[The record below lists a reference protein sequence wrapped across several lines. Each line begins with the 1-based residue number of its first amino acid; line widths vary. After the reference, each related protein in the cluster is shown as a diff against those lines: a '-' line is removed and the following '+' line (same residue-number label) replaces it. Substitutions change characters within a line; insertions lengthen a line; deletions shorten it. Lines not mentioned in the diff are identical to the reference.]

1 MPPPLSFEAFVDT
14 LTDTYRTVIHRNL
27 PVPESER
34 ERWVRPD
41 ELAWL
46 GLGHEQESF
55 YFGYALGL
63 AEGEEP
69 GGASGALPLRELL
82 DPGEHET
89 LVAAVDRFSYPP
101 PPASEARDPWYED
114 CQVFARYAL
123 RLGLGLVAH
132 RLGSHPEM
140 LPMAP
145 GPGFR
150 VTVFDDIESPAFE
163 AEVPRCELPSSGD
176 GDQAARRQLLA
187 GAFASTPACRELLAE
202 LGEGRLLHLP
212 LTEVL
217 EMHRTSRV
225 SLLADLQAAK
235 GPSR

>member
-1 MPPPLSFEAFVDT
+1 MPPHLSFEDFVDT
-14 LTDTYRTVIHRNL
+14 LTDTYRTVIHRYL

-69 GGASGALPLRELL
+69 GGASGALPLRDLL
-82 DPGEHET
+82 GPGEHET

-123 RLGLGLVAH
+123 GLGLGLVAH
-132 RLGSHPEM
+132 RLGSHPEA
-140 LPMAP
+140 LPMVP

-150 VTVFDDIESPAFE
+150 VTVFDDIEFPGFE
-163 AEVPRCELPSSGD
+163 AEVPRCELPSAG
-176 GDQAARRQLLA
+176 GGEQASRRQLLA
-187 GAFASTPACRELLAE
+187 GAFTSTPACRDLLAK
-202 LGEGRLLHLP
+202 LGEGWLLHQP
-212 LTEVL
+212 LREVL
-217 EMHRTSRV
+217 ERHRTSCTR
-225 SLLADLQAAK
+225 LLADLQAAK
-235 GPSR
+235 GPPR